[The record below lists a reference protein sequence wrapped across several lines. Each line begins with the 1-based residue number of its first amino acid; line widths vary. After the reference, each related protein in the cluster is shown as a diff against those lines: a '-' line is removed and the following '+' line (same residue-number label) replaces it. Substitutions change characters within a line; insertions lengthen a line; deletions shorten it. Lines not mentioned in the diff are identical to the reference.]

1 MKKVLIIS
9 GSPRK
14 RGNTMRIVKILENLM
29 KKEDQN
35 VEFKYLHLIDKE
47 LKWCRGC
54 WRLNCLNKGGTS
66 CPLNDDSKEIKA
78 DSLLWSFT
86 FCIICKFYKP
96 LYVLRS
102 PSGIYWS
109 SNAYYCYCRD
119 RRRFQGS

>member
-1 MKKVLIIS
+1 MKKVLVIS

-14 RGNTMRIVKILENLM
+14 RGNTMGIVKTLESLM

-66 CPLNDDSKEIKA
+66 CPLNDDSKEIKTELDSA
-78 DSLLWSFT
+78 DGLIFATTCYGHLPSALFANFT
-86 FCIICKFYKP
+86 T
-96 LYVLRS
+96 
-102 PSGIYWS
+102 
-109 SNAYYCYCRD
+109 
-119 RRRFQGS
+119 RFMYLDQQ